1 MKKIFLISLLICF
14 FSILFSNDIKV
25 VGYSKNVVVID
36 PGHGGMDTG
45 CSYGDIYE
53 SDINLDISLIL
64 EDIFISNG
72 YNVIL
77 TRKNKDS
84 LCEDRFIKKEDM
96 NKRLEIINK
105 SNALLCVS
113 IHLNMFSDS
122 KYRGAQVF
130 YSNTITDNKILANYV
145 QNSMR
150 LVLGNTNRVEI
161 KRDNIYI
168 LNRAIIPCVIV
179 ECGFLSNVIERNLLL
194 SSDYQLM
201 IAYSIYYGCIKYL
214 YELA

>member
-96 NKRLEIINK
+96 NKRIEIINN
-105 SNALLCVS
+105 SNAIMCLS

-122 KYRGAQVF
+122 QYSGAQVF
-130 YSNTITDNKILANYV
+130 YSHINKKSKLLATNIQTSIKNILNNTD
-145 QNSMR
+145 
-150 LVLGNTNRVEI
+150 RVEML
-161 KRDNIYI
+161 RDNIF
-168 LNRAIIPCVIV
+168 LLKRSIIPTVII
-179 ECGFLSNVIERNLLL
+179 ECGFLSNENERNLLVNK
-194 SSDYQLM
+194 DYQVLL
-201 IAYSIYYGCIKYL
+201 AYSIYYGAIAL
-214 YELA
+214 

>member
-1 MKKIFLISLLICF
+1 MKKAFFYSLVICIIS
-14 FSILFSNDIKV
+14 LFSNTVSVSSI
-25 VGYSKNVVVID
+25 SNNTIVID

-53 SDINLDISLIL
+53 SDMNLDISLIL

-96 NKRLEIINK
+96 NKRIEIINN
-105 SNALLCVS
+105 SNAIMCLS

-122 KYRGAQVF
+122 QYRGAQVF
-130 YSNTITDNKILANYV
+130 YSNANDKNKYLAENV
-145 QNSMR
+145 QNSIRNM
-150 LVLGNTNRVEI
+150 LNNTDRVEML
-161 KRDNIYI
+161 RDNIYL
-168 LNRAIIPCVIV
+168 LNKSIIPTIII
-179 ECGFLSNVIERNLLL
+179 ECGFLSNENERYLLINK
-194 SSDYQLM
+194 DYQTLL
-201 IAYSIYYGCIKYL
+201 AYSIYYGATAL
-214 YELA
+214 